1 MLVVCKKKVSVKPLD
16 KNGGNTILIPF
27 DYVMCSNV
35 IQEEGTHEKI
45 RHLGLFEKKY
55 KNTNIW
61 CSLKELRH
69 GDLHRARNDPLM
81 ASMASDGIIDSL
93 PSVRITS

>member
-35 IQEEGTHEKI
+35 IQEEGTHENI

-55 KNTNIW
+55 KKHK
-61 CSLKELRH
+61 CLVFVK
-69 GDLHRARNDPLM
+69 
-81 ASMASDGIIDSL
+81 GIE
-93 PSVRITS
+93 TW